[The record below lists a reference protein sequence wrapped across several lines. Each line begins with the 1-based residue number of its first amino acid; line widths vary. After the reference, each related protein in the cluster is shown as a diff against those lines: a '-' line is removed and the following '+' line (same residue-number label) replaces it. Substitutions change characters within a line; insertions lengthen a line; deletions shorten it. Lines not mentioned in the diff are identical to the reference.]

1 MLDLSTPVSPV
12 VAIVETLDDSTKH
25 ILIDSNKTD
34 VVYVEPYH
42 IRNNTRAYINEYDTD
57 AKLNII
63 RNHRE
68 IHYDRIDLNELMG
81 DIATLTP
88 DANDQLCHV
97 IHTPVY
103 NSTIHNI
110 DSSRLSDLLNQY
122 YDIPVEVTDFSDVT
136 QERVKPIVSS
146 MGTVYRIMNCVTTD
160 IDLSYTGGTITRYDE
175 SQKTTVSNPGFVVN
189 REWKNGD
196 VLTLLPNENI
206 NKTGWV
212 IEIGFNDN
220 VEYTTPVS
228 PKLILTQNDRNQSW
242 DVTINDKVVTTF
254 NGNPESGV
262 TLEVGNKTLVV
273 DITGSESNPVSIEV
287 PELYKDRGVMRIVAY
302 TTNPYPSLY
311 RLGFDLTTPEVA
323 QTDGL
328 VINNKNYA
336 PVYNLIL
343 SDTRSNAV
351 VGDIMYPVS
360 VSPYRINNYVERE
373 ADIFNPVDGDQWGSI
388 EVFVKPVGFNSQK
401 VTFMLDYEDGTLPVD
416 TVAHVI
422 ITITDTRNVNNKF
435 YVKSI
440 IINDTTAIVGAGP
453 SLNALAYKKV
463 EGAAASEIFSVTIA
477 AGNVDVTEDD
487 VVLGKYTSLDE
498 VDSTDVSIYKVDI
511 EVQVKPNKTLPNIG
525 VTHTPSIASNE

>member
-1 MLDLSTPVSPV
+1 MSDPTTPVSPKA
-12 VAIVETLDDSTKH
+12 AIIMSLDDSTGRV
-25 ILIDSNKTD
+25 LIDKDKTD

-88 DANDQLCHV
+88 DVNDQLCHV
-97 IHTPVY
+97 IHTPV
-103 NSTIHNI
+103 NDKTIHNI
-110 DSSRLSDLLNQY
+110 DSSTLSDLLNQY
-122 YDIPVEVTDFSDVT
+122 YDIPVESTDFNDAKL
-136 QERVKPIVSS
+136 ERVKPIVGS
-146 MGTVYRIMNCVTTD
+146 MGTIYRTMNCVTTD
-160 IDLSYTGGTITRYDE
+160 IDLSYMGGVITRYDE

-189 REWKNGD
+189 REWKNGE
-196 VLTLLPNENI
+196 VLTLYPNENV
-206 NKTGWV
+206 NMTGWV
-212 IEIGFNDN
+212 IEIGFNDD

-228 PKLILTQNDRNQSW
+228 PKLVLTQNDRNQSW
-242 DVTINDKVVTTF
+242 DVTINDKVVTSF

-262 TLEVGNKTLVV
+262 TLEVGNKTLVI
-273 DITGSESNPVSIEV
+273 DTIGGESSPVSIEV
-287 PELYKDRGVMRIVAY
+287 PELYKDRGIMRIVTY

-311 RLGFDLTTPEVA
+311 RLGYDLTNPEVT

-328 VINNKNYA
+328 VTNNKNYA
-336 PVYNLIL
+336 PVYNLVL

-351 VGDIMYPVS
+351 VSDIKYPVS
-360 VSPYRINNYVERE
+360 ISPYRIINYVEKE
-373 ADIFNPVDGDQWGSI
+373 ADVFNSVNDAELGSI
-388 EVFVKPVGFNSQK
+388 EVFVKPEGFNSQT
-401 VTFMLDYEDGTLPVD
+401 VTFTLDYEDGTLPVD
-416 TVAHVI
+416 TVAHVL
-422 ITITDTRNVNNKF
+422 ITVTDTRNVNNKF

-440 IINDTTAIVGAGP
+440 IINDTSTMVGAGP

-463 EGAAASEIFSVTIA
+463 EGAAASEMFSVTIA